1 MRQRTVIVRMLF
13 IAVALVVGLVG
24 VSACSGDDDEG
35 ADSDEPSATTTV
47 PESTTTTVDTEAAE
61 EAAVTE
67 ARQAAADAWID
78 STAPPTPD
86 PDAPIIAETHVG
98 PMLDQLV
105 ETARGLERNGW
116 AIRYPEN
123 SQYEVDITSIRLSE
137 DDGQPVA
144 FLEVCTVDDGERI
157 VVDTGEVLAGGLK
170 TIYATEAMRK
180 VDGVWKLAE
189 RREDDYQ
196 EGVAECAGE

>member
-1 MRQRTVIVRMLF
+1 MRQRMVIVKVLF
-13 IAVALVVGLVG
+13 IAVALAVGLTAL
-24 VSACSGDDDEG
+24 SACGGDDDDA
-35 ADSDEPSATTTV
+35 ADEDPSTTSA
-47 PESTTTTVDTEAAE
+47 PETTTTTADAAAAK
-61 EAAVTE
+61 EAAVRE
-67 ARQAAADAWID
+67 ARQAADQAWID

-86 PDAPIIAETHVG
+86 PDAPVIAETHVG

-123 SQYEVDITSIRLSE
+123 SQYQFDIESVRFSE

-157 VVDTGEVLAGGLK
+157 VADTGEVLAGGLR
-170 TIYATEAMRK
+170 TIHATEAMRE

-189 RREDDYQ
+189 RREDEPK